1 MSQLIEHE
9 RITAFIDGELGL
21 SDQLEMERRYE
32 AEPALRRQVDEARE
46 LRSAVKDASYHG
58 APDALRER
66 LAAQMRNAR
75 APAPAPAAGPA
86 PAKMRA
92 ARPLA
97 EVLGEWFAW
106 RPLVSACC
114 VAAAAVFFVNL
125 STSQSFAEQQLEDDV
140 VASHVRSTLGQ
151 HLVDVSSSDHH
162 QVKPFLST
170 RLGFSPPVSELQ
182 VTGSEFL
189 GGRVDYLDGRPVAAL
204 VYKQGPHVVNSFIWP
219 TKAADAKPAFS
230 QEKGFRT
237 AHWAFHGMAHW
248 VISDVNAEEFQAVV
262 QAVQRGDEQS

>member
-1 MSQLIEHE
+1 MNQLLEHE
-9 RITAFIDGELGL
+9 RITAFIDGELAL

-32 AEPALRRQVDEARE
+32 AEPALRRQVDDARE
-46 LRSAVKDASYHG
+46 LRSAVKEASYHV

-66 LAAQMRNAR
+66 LAAQMRRAR
-75 APAPAPAAGPA
+75 SQAPAPATVT
-86 PAKMRA
+86 AKKKA

-106 RPLVSACC
+106 RPMVGAVG
-114 VAAAAVFFVNL
+114 VAAAAMFFVNM

-140 VASHVRSTLGQ
+140 VASHVRSTLGL

-182 VTGSEFL
+182 LPGSEFV

-219 TKAADAKPAFS
+219 TKASDGKPAFS

-237 AHWAFHGMAHW
+237 AHWAYRGMAHW
-248 VISDVNAEEFQAVV
+248 VISDVNAEEFQSVV
-262 QAVQRGDEQS
+262 QAIQRGDEQS